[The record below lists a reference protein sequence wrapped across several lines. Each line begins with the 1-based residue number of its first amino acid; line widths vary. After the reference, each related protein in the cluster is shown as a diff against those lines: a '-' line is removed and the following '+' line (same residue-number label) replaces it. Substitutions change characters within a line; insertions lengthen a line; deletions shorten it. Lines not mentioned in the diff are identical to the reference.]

1 MGSERVLNH
10 WRTRLCDMLRRPT
23 MSSDRAT
30 SVWSRRRA
38 DPGWLLLPLRGFL
51 GVTFAFAGLQKL
63 ANPSFFDPTSTVSI
77 VGQMRSLQHSSPIGP
92 LLAVSAHIPVLVGL
106 LIALGEL
113 AVGVGALV
121 GLYTRVAAAGGAL
134 LALTFFLTVSWSTT
148 PYYYGADIVFL
159 FAWLTLLGFGDRGV
173 LSLQAWLRDRA
184 RAGLGL
190 RPEPATVAVPAERLR
205 TLCPRGPGC
214 DLRRDGVCP
223 RARGCPVFALT
234 EHLSPSTRA
243 QIDRRT
249 VVQTGTATAAVA
261 GGVALLAGLTAGV
274 GRLAGGTARPGLA
287 ALAGTAPSPAT
298 APSVE
303 VAVSSSAVP
312 PAPSAPPAVD
322 PSTTGSDPTSHP
334 SGTAKRPAPTRTSAA
349 PAGSAIGASAAV
361 SLGQGRSFTDP
372 ATGDPAWVVHASRS
386 RFVAFDAVCTHAG
399 CTVNYDPSGVRFVCP
414 CHGGVYDARTGQV
427 LQGPPPAPLRRIP
440 VQVVGGQLRVE
451 A

>member
-1 MGSERVLNH
+1 MS
-10 WRTRLCDMLRRPT
+10 RRPLPP
-23 MSSDRAT
+23 RAHST
-30 SVWSRRRA
+30 TIWARRRA

-51 GVTFAFAGLQKL
+51 GVTFVYAGLQKL
-63 ANPSFFDPTSTVSI
+63 ANPSFFDASSPVSI

-113 AVGVGALV
+113 AVGVGALL

-173 LSLQAWLRDRA
+173 LSVQGWLRDRA

-190 RPEPATVAVPAERLR
+190 RPEPATVAVSTERLHA
-205 TLCPRGPGC
+205 LCPRGTAC
-214 DLRRDGVCP
+214 DLGRDGVCR
-223 RARGCPVFALT
+223 RARGCPVFPLT

-243 QIDRRT
+243 EIDRRT
-249 VVQTGTATAAVA
+249 VVQTGTAAAAVA
-261 GGVALLAGLTAGV
+261 GGVALLAGLTAGI
-274 GRLAGGTARPGLA
+274 GRLAGGTSHQPGLA
-287 ALAGTAPSPAT
+287 ALSGPASPAT
-298 APSVE
+298 SA
-303 VAVSSSAVP
+303 AGAAASSSAAP
-312 PAPSAPPAVD
+312 PLSSSAAAASSSAAPPASSVPSSAD
-322 PSTTGSDPTSHP
+322 PSTAHSTTRSPDPSSTS
-334 SGTAKRPAPTRTSAA
+334 KRPAPPRTSAA
-349 PAGSAIGASAAV
+349 PAGTAIGAATAV
-361 SLGQGRSFTDP
+361 PLGQARSFTDP
-372 ATGDPAWVVHASRS
+372 ATGDPAWVVHPSGS

-399 CTVNYDPSGVRFVCP
+399 CTVNYDPSGVQFVCP

-440 VQVVGGQLRVE
+440 VQVVGGELRVD